1 MGQGCMVHPYL
12 DIAFL
17 CRLQTDLGPSPLLER
32 GDKLRQLRFEEG
44 IDTESF
50 FINIIRMDSII

>member
-1 MGQGCMVHPYL
+1 MVHPYL

-17 CRLQTDLGPSPLLER
+17 CRLQTDLEPSPLLER
-32 GDKLRQLRFEEG
+32 GDKRCQLRFEEG

-50 FINIIRMDSII
+50 FVNIIRVDCII